1 MFEILLVEDDNN
13 IREVIVD
20 FFENKKDVEMHINE
34 AANGD
39 IALEMFYENEYDLV
53 LLDIMLPGENGFEL
67 CKELRK
73 KSDIPI
79 IFITA
84 KAMEEDILH
93 GYDIGCDD
101 YIVKPFLLP
110 ELYAKVKAFINR
122 SKGLVLNREL
132 IVGNIKLNQRTMTV
146 TCEGKVIELAPKEYL
161 LLKILMEN
169 KNAVV
174 SRENLLIRVWGYD
187 YDGNERVLD
196 NHIKKLRKALGEN
209 GSYIK
214 TVIRYGYKM
223 IEKT

>member
-196 NHIKKLRKALGEN
+196 NHIKKLRKALGKN

-223 IEKT
+223 IEKI